1 MVYVKL
7 NIFNN
12 VQLNMD
18 INLLLLL
25 EFFIYRNI
33 IQIFDVTNVMLI
45 EDIEE
50 PVMFIDIIE
59 NKKHVAFFPNLIGK
73 RLDKVC

>member
-59 NKKHVAFFPNLIGK
+59 NKKHVAFFPNLIEK
-73 RLDKVC
+73 D